1 MAHTADHPHERHRR
15 HKGGAAM
22 FTGMAVLAA
31 LGLTILIGWAVW
43 SGLTPLLHD
52 TARDVEI
59 AMPHV
64 PTMPVPPDPQPLP
77 MPKPT
82 PPR

>member
-1 MAHTADHPHERHRR
+1 MAHTADHPHGPRRSHRN
-15 HKGGAAM
+15 GGAM
-22 FTGMAVLAA
+22 FAGMAVLAA
-31 LGLTILIGWAVW
+31 LGLTILIGWTVW
-43 SGLTPLLHD
+43 SGLTPLLHSGR
-52 TARDVEI
+52 TVEI
-59 AMPHV
+59 AMPSV